1 MEAKNLRYFHKINA
15 SIFLFLRCT
24 NKQKPA
30 VNCRLSKKLNEI
42 TVNQLPQ
49 HQGIFL
55 YQVQTEHRVI
65 LRW

>member
-1 MEAKNLRYFHKINA
+1 MLLYFFFCAVPIN
-15 SIFLFLRCT
+15 
-24 NKQKPA
+24 KKPA